1 MSKESHGLVLCEDNQ
16 LRPPWATM
24 SKQLR
29 DYYDHEWG
37 REVRGEQ
44 AVFERICL
52 EGFQAGLSWSTILAK
67 RAAFREVYHDFDVDK
82 VAEMAEADIDRL
94 MEDKRILR
102 NRLKLMAPLKNAK
115 ATIQLRDEG
124 GLSDFIW
131 SFKPDDHQRP
141 QSVEATASTSEEST
155 AMAKALKKAGFT
167 FVGPTTCYALMQ
179 AIGIVDDRVAGSAE
193 LKAT

>member
-1 MSKESHGLVLCEDNQ
+1 MSEQNHGLVLCEDNQ

-37 REVRGEQ
+37 KEVRGEQ
-44 AVFERICL
+44 AVFERVCL

-67 RAAFREVYHDFDVDK
+67 REAFREVYHRFDVDK
-82 VAEMAEADIDRL
+82 VAAMTDADIDRL

-102 NRLKLMAPLKNAK
+102 NRRKLSAAVKNAK
-115 ATIQLRDEG
+115 ATIALREEG
-124 GLSDFIW
+124 GLSDLVW
-131 SFKPDDHQRP
+131 SFAPDAHQRP
-141 QSVEATASTSEEST
+141 KSVDEIPSTSDESK
-155 AMAKALKKAGFT
+155 AMAKALKQAGFT

-179 AIGIVDDRVAGSAE
+179 AIGMVDDRVVGSAG
-193 LKAT
+193 LRG

>member
-1 MSKESHGLVLCEDNQ
+1 MSEQNHGLVLCEDNQ

-37 REVRGEQ
+37 KEVRGEQ
-44 AVFERICL
+44 AVFERVCL

-67 RAAFREVYHDFDVDK
+67 REAFREVYHRFDVDK
-82 VAEMAEADIDRL
+82 VAAMTDADIDRL
-94 MEDKRILR
+94 MQDKRILR
-102 NRLKLMAPLKNAK
+102 NRRKLSAAVKNAK
-115 ATIQLRDEG
+115 ATIALREEG
-124 GLSDFIW
+124 GLSDLVW
-131 SFKPDDHQRP
+131 SFAPDAHQRP
-141 QSVEATASTSEEST
+141 KSVDEIPSTSDESK

-179 AIGIVDDRVAGSAE
+179 AIGMVDDRVVGSAG
-193 LKAT
+193 LRG

>member
-1 MSKESHGLVLCEDNQ
+1 MSEQNHGLVLCEDNQ

-37 REVRGEQ
+37 KEVRGEQ
-44 AVFERICL
+44 AVFERVCL

-67 RAAFREVYHDFDVDK
+67 REAFREVYHRFDVDK
-82 VAEMAEADIDRL
+82 VAAMTDADIDRL

-102 NRLKLMAPLKNAK
+102 NRRKLSAAVKNAK
-115 ATIQLRDEG
+115 ATIALRKEG
-124 GLSDFIW
+124 GLSDLVW
-131 SFKPDDHQRP
+131 SFAPDAHQRP
-141 QSVEATASTSEEST
+141 KSVDEIPSTSDESK

-179 AIGIVDDRVAGSAE
+179 AIGMVDDRVVGSAG
-193 LKAT
+193 LRG

>member
-1 MSKESHGLVLCEDNQ
+1 MSEQNHGLVLCEDNQ

-37 REVRGEQ
+37 KEVRGEQ
-44 AVFERICL
+44 AVFERVCL

-67 RAAFREVYHDFDVDK
+67 REAFREVYHGFDVDK
-82 VAEMAEADIDRL
+82 VAAMTDADIDRL

-102 NRLKLMAPLKNAK
+102 NRRKLSAAVKNAK
-115 ATIQLRDEG
+115 ATIALRKEG
-124 GLSDFIW
+124 GLSDLVW
-131 SFKPDDHQRP
+131 SFAPVAHQRP
-141 QSVEATASTSEEST
+141 KSVDEIPSTSDESK

-179 AIGIVDDRVAGSAE
+179 AIGMVDDRVVGSAG
-193 LKAT
+193 LRG

>member
-1 MSKESHGLVLCEDNQ
+1 MSEQNHGLVLCEDNQ

-37 REVRGEQ
+37 KEVRGEQ
-44 AVFERICL
+44 AVFERVCL

-67 RAAFREVYHDFDVDK
+67 REAFREVYHDFDVDK
-82 VAEMAEADIDRL
+82 VAEMTDADIDRL

-102 NRLKLMAPLKNAK
+102 NRRKLSAAVKNAK
-115 ATIQLRDEG
+115 ATIALREEG
-124 GLSDFIW
+124 GLSDLVW
-131 SFKPDDHQRP
+131 SFAPDAHQRP
-141 QSVEATASTSEEST
+141 KSVDEIPSTSDESK

-179 AIGIVDDRVAGSAE
+179 AIGMVDDRVVGSAG
-193 LKAT
+193 LRG

>member
-1 MSKESHGLVLCEDNQ
+1 MSEQNHGLVLCEDNQ

-37 REVRGEQ
+37 KEVRGEQ
-44 AVFERICL
+44 AVFERVCL

-67 RAAFREVYHDFDVDK
+67 REAFREVYHRFDVDK
-82 VAEMAEADIDRL
+82 VAAMTDADIDRL

-102 NRLKLMAPLKNAK
+102 NRRKLSAAVKNAK
-115 ATIQLRDEG
+115 ATIALRKEG
-124 GLSDFIW
+124 GLSDLVW
-131 SFKPDDHQRP
+131 SFAPDAHQRP
-141 QSVEATASTSEEST
+141 KSVDDIPSTSDESK

-179 AIGIVDDRVAGSAE
+179 AIGMVDDRVVGSAG
-193 LKAT
+193 LRG

>member
-1 MSKESHGLVLCEDNQ
+1 MSEQNHGLVLCEDNQ

-37 REVRGEQ
+37 KEVRGEQ
-44 AVFERICL
+44 AVFERVCL

-67 RAAFREVYHDFDVDK
+67 REAFREVYHDFDVDK
-82 VAEMAEADIDRL
+82 VAEMTDADIDRL

-102 NRLKLMAPLKNAK
+102 NRRKLSAAVKNAR
-115 ATIQLRDEG
+115 ATIALREEG
-124 GLSDFIW
+124 GLSGLVW
-131 SFKPDDHQRP
+131 SFAPDAHQRP
-141 QSVEATASTSEEST
+141 KSVDDIPSTSDESK
-155 AMAKALKKAGFT
+155 AMAKALKQAGFT

-179 AIGIVDDRVAGSAE
+179 AIGMVDDRVVGSAG
-193 LKAT
+193 LRG

>member
-1 MSKESHGLVLCEDNQ
+1 MSEQNHGLVLCEDNQ

-37 REVRGEQ
+37 KEVRGEQ
-44 AVFERICL
+44 AVFERVCL

-67 RAAFREVYHDFDVDK
+67 REAFREVYHRFDVDK
-82 VAEMAEADIDRL
+82 VAAMTDADIDRL
-94 MEDKRILR
+94 MQDKRILR
-102 NRLKLMAPLKNAK
+102 NRRKLSAAVKNAK
-115 ATIQLRDEG
+115 ATIALRKEG
-124 GLSDFIW
+124 GLSDLVW
-131 SFKPDDHQRP
+131 SFAPDAHQRP
-141 QSVEATASTSEEST
+141 KSVDEIPSTSDESK

-179 AIGIVDDRVAGSAE
+179 AIGMVDDRVVGSAG
-193 LKAT
+193 LRG

>member
-1 MSKESHGLVLCEDNQ
+1 MSEENHGLVLCEDNQ

-37 REVRGEQ
+37 KEVRGEQ
-44 AVFERICL
+44 AVFERVCL

-67 RAAFREVYHDFDVDK
+67 REAFREVYHRFDVDK
-82 VAEMAEADIDRL
+82 VAAMTDADIDRL

-102 NRLKLMAPLKNAK
+102 NRRKLSAAVKNAK
-115 ATIQLRDEG
+115 ATIALRKEG
-124 GLSDFIW
+124 GLSDLVW
-131 SFKPDDHQRP
+131 SFAPDAHQRP
-141 QSVEATASTSEEST
+141 KSVDAIPSTSDESK

-179 AIGIVDDRVAGSAE
+179 AIGMVDDRVVGSAG
-193 LKAT
+193 LRG

>member
-1 MSKESHGLVLCEDNQ
+1 MSEENHGLVMCEDNQ

-24 SKQLR
+24 SQQLR

-37 REVRGEQ
+37 KEVRGEQ
-44 AVFERICL
+44 GVFERVCL

-67 RAAFREVYHDFDVDK
+67 REAFREVYHNFDVDK
-82 VAEMAEADIDRL
+82 VAQMTEEDIDRL

-102 NRLKLMAPLKNAK
+102 NRLKLTAAIKNAR
-115 ATIQLRDEG
+115 ATIELRDEG

-131 SFKPDDHQRP
+131 SFQPTDHERP
-141 QSVEATASTSEEST
+141 QSVESIPSTSAESIE
-155 AMAKALKKAGFT
+155 MAKALKKAGFT

-179 AIGIVDDRVAGSAE
+179 AIGMVDDRVVGSAPSVD
-193 LKAT
+193 

>member
-1 MSKESHGLVLCEDNQ
+1 MSEQNHGLVLCEDNQ

-37 REVRGEQ
+37 KEVRGEQ
-44 AVFERICL
+44 AVFERVCL

-67 RAAFREVYHDFDVDK
+67 REAFREVYHRFDVDK
-82 VAEMAEADIDRL
+82 VAAMTDADIDRL
-94 MEDKRILR
+94 MQDKRILR
-102 NRLKLMAPLKNAK
+102 NRRKLSAAVKNAK
-115 ATIQLRDEG
+115 ATIALRKEG
-124 GLSDFIW
+124 GLSDLVW
-131 SFKPDDHQRP
+131 SFAPDAHQRP
-141 QSVEATASTSEEST
+141 KSVDDIPSTSDESK

-179 AIGIVDDRVAGSAE
+179 AIGMVDDRVVGSAG
-193 LKAT
+193 LRG

>member
-1 MSKESHGLVLCEDNQ
+1 MSEQNHGLVLCEDNQ

-37 REVRGEQ
+37 KEVRGEQ
-44 AVFERICL
+44 AVFERVCL

-67 RAAFREVYHDFDVDK
+67 REAFREVYHGFDVDK
-82 VAEMAEADIDRL
+82 VAAMTDADIDRL

-102 NRLKLMAPLKNAK
+102 NRRKLSAAVKNAK
-115 ATIQLRDEG
+115 ATIALREEG
-124 GLSDFIW
+124 GLSDLVW
-131 SFKPDDHQRP
+131 SFAPDAHQRP
-141 QSVEATASTSEEST
+141 KSVDEIPSTSDESK

-179 AIGIVDDRVAGSAE
+179 AIGMVDDRVVGSAG
-193 LKAT
+193 LRG

>member
-1 MSKESHGLVLCEDNQ
+1 MSEQNHGLVLCEDNQ

-37 REVRGEQ
+37 KEVRGEQ
-44 AVFERICL
+44 AVFERVCL

-67 RAAFREVYHDFDVDK
+67 REAFREVYHRFDVDK
-82 VAEMAEADIDRL
+82 VAAMTDADIDRL

-102 NRLKLMAPLKNAK
+102 NRRKLSAAVKNAK
-115 ATIQLRDEG
+115 ATIALREEG
-124 GLSDFIW
+124 GLSDLVW
-131 SFKPDDHQRP
+131 SFAPDAHQRP
-141 QSVEATASTSEEST
+141 KSVDDIPSTSDESK

-179 AIGIVDDRVAGSAE
+179 AIGMVDDRVVGSAG
-193 LKAT
+193 LRG

>member
-1 MSKESHGLVLCEDNQ
+1 MSEQNHGLVLCEDNQ

-37 REVRGEQ
+37 KEVRGEQ
-44 AVFERICL
+44 AVFERVCL

-67 RAAFREVYHDFDVDK
+67 REAFREVYHRFDVDK
-82 VAEMAEADIDRL
+82 VAAMTDADIDRL

-102 NRLKLMAPLKNAK
+102 NRRKLSAAVKNAK
-115 ATIQLRDEG
+115 VTIALREEG
-124 GLSDFIW
+124 GLSDLVW
-131 SFKPDDHQRP
+131 SFAPDAHQRP
-141 QSVEATASTSEEST
+141 KSVDEIPSTSDESK

-179 AIGIVDDRVAGSAE
+179 AIGMVDDRVVGSAG
-193 LKAT
+193 LRS

>member
-1 MSKESHGLVLCEDNQ
+1 MSEQNHGLVLCEDNQ

-37 REVRGEQ
+37 KEVRGEQ
-44 AVFERICL
+44 AVFERVCL

-67 RAAFREVYHDFDVDK
+67 REAFREVYHDFDVDK
-82 VAEMAEADIDRL
+82 VAEMTDADIDRL

-102 NRLKLMAPLKNAK
+102 NRRKLSAAVKNAR
-115 ATIQLRDEG
+115 ATIALREEG
-124 GLSDFIW
+124 GLSDLVW
-131 SFKPDDHQRP
+131 SFAPDAHQRP
-141 QSVEATASTSEEST
+141 KSVDEIPSTSDESK
-155 AMAKALKKAGFT
+155 AMAKALKQAGFT

-179 AIGIVDDRVAGSAE
+179 AIGMVDDRVVGSAG
-193 LKAT
+193 LRG

>member
-1 MSKESHGLVLCEDNQ
+1 MSEQNHGLVLCEDNQ

-24 SKQLR
+24 SRQLR

-37 REVRGEQ
+37 KEVRGEQ
-44 AVFERICL
+44 AVFERVCL

-67 RAAFREVYHDFDVDK
+67 REAFREVYHRFDVDK
-82 VAEMAEADIDRL
+82 VAAMTDADIDRL

-102 NRLKLMAPLKNAK
+102 NRRKLSAAVKNAK
-115 ATIQLRDEG
+115 ATIALREEG
-124 GLSDFIW
+124 GLSDLVW
-131 SFKPDDHQRP
+131 SFAPDAHQRP
-141 QSVEATASTSEEST
+141 KSVDEIPSTSDESK

-179 AIGIVDDRVAGSAE
+179 AIGMVDDRVVGSAG
-193 LKAT
+193 LRG

>member
-1 MSKESHGLVLCEDNQ
+1 MSEQNHGLVLCEDNQ

-37 REVRGEQ
+37 KEVRGEQ
-44 AVFERICL
+44 AVFERVCL

-67 RAAFREVYHDFDVDK
+67 REAFREVYHRFDVDK
-82 VAEMAEADIDRL
+82 VAAMTDADIDRL

-102 NRLKLMAPLKNAK
+102 NRRKLSAAVKNAK
-115 ATIQLRDEG
+115 ATIALREEG
-124 GLSDFIW
+124 GLSDLVW
-131 SFKPDDHQRP
+131 SFAPDAHQRP
-141 QSVEATASTSEEST
+141 KSVDEIPSTSDESK

-179 AIGIVDDRVAGSAE
+179 AIGMVDDRVVGSAG
-193 LKAT
+193 LRG

>member
-1 MSKESHGLVLCEDNQ
+1 MSEQNHGLVLCEDNQ

-37 REVRGEQ
+37 KEVRGEQ
-44 AVFERICL
+44 AVFERVCL

-67 RAAFREVYHDFDVDK
+67 REAFREVYHDFDVDK
-82 VAEMAEADIDRL
+82 VAAMTDADIDRL

-102 NRLKLMAPLKNAK
+102 NRRKLSAAVKNAK
-115 ATIQLRDEG
+115 ATIALREEG
-124 GLSDFIW
+124 GLSDLVW
-131 SFKPDDHQRP
+131 SFAPDAHQRP
-141 QSVEATASTSEEST
+141 KSVDEIPSTSDESK

-179 AIGIVDDRVAGSAE
+179 AIGMVDDRVVGSAG
-193 LKAT
+193 LRG